1 MTPILAIIG
10 RGNSGK
16 TTLLFKIVDELTKRD
31 YKIATIKHTF
41 HKIDFDRP
49 GTDSWKHI
57 EAGSSVT
64 VLSSPDAVFIIKPE
78 SKTDD
83 LTRII
88 EMLGEGYDL
97 IIIEGYKKSDVPK
110 IEVHR
115 NSLGP
120 RLTGITN
127 VIALVTD
134 EPVADTIKQFPTNA
148 FKEIADYII
157 KTCINSSRS
166 KYSVFINHRSIIT
179 ADINNKNLEKLV
191 STITGNSIK
200 INVDEIKDL
209 RLFFKRK

>member
-1 MTPILAIIG
+1 MPPILAIIG

-16 TTLLFKIVDELTKRD
+16 TTLLIKIVAELTKRN

-41 HKIDFDRP
+41 HKIDFDKP
-49 GTDSWKHI
+49 GTDSWRHI

-64 VLSSPDAVFIIKPE
+64 VLSTPDVVFMIKPE

-83 LTRII
+83 LTGII

-110 IEVHR
+110 IEVQR
-115 NSLGP
+115 QSQGP
-120 RLTGITN
+120 RLTSITN

-134 EPVADTIKQFPTNA
+134 EPVAESIKQFPTNA
-148 FKEIADYII
+148 VKEIADYII
-157 KTCINSSRS
+157 ETCINSAKSN
-166 KYSVFINHRSIIT
+166 YSVFINHHNIKT

-191 STITGNSIK
+191 SIVTGNSIK
-200 INVDEIKDL
+200 INADEIKDL